1 MMRAPDVV
9 VAGLGAHGAALVHEL
24 ARRGV
29 SVLGLDMHTPPHE
42 YGSTTGRT
50 RITRQAYYEDPLYV
64 PLVQRAGE
72 LWAEIEELTGTVL
85 YRQTGGL
92 MAGRADCELVRGCL
106 ASAERHGLPHEV
118 LGADG
123 IRRRFQVLQP
133 DDDVVGVYEPNAGVL
148 LLDAC
153 IRTLLEQAVAYGAEI
168 RTGTRVTGWRANGA
182 GVTLE
187 TTSGSVHAGHAVF
200 AVGSWLNPLLASEQ
214 GDAPVQLQLTI
225 ERQTAHW
232 FGAAPGVHGFSA
244 AECPVTMLA
253 LADGRMLYTL
263 PDVGHGLK
271 AALHH
276 DGATVTADTV
286 DRTVG
291 SAEEERVRALLQ
303 DWMPGAGH
311 RVLDGGVCL
320 YTNTPDRHFV
330 VDRHPSHGN
339 VLLVSACSGHGF
351 KFATA
356 LAEVTADLALEGDAA
371 FDVAMF
377 AVDRVL
383 ASQPAPPSS
392 SHG

>member
-1 MMRAPDVV
+1 MRAPDVV

-72 LWAEIEELTGTVL
+72 LWAELEELTGTVL

-118 LGADG
+118 LDADG
-123 IRRRFQVLQP
+123 IRRRFRAMQP
-133 DDDVVGVYEPNAGVL
+133 DEDVVGVYEPNAGVL

-153 IRTLLEQAVAYGAEI
+153 IRTLLEQAAAYGAEI
-168 RTGTRVTGWRANGA
+168 RTGTRVTGWRANGD

-200 AVGSWLNPLLASEQ
+200 AAGSWLNPLLASEQ
-214 GDAPVQLQLTI
+214 SDAPVQLKLTI
-225 ERQTAHW
+225 ERQTTHW

-253 LADGRMLYTL
+253 LADGRMFYTL

-286 DRTVG
+286 DRTV
-291 SAEEERVRALLQ
+291 STAEEERVRALLQ

-311 RVLDGGVCL
+311 RVLDGAVCL

-330 VDRHPSHGN
+330 VDRHPSYRN

>member
-1 MMRAPDVV
+1 M

-29 SVLGLDMHTPPHE
+29 AVLGLDMHTPPHE

-72 LWAEIEELTGTVL
+72 LWAELEELTGTLL

-92 MAGRADCELVRGCL
+92 MAGQADGELVRGCL
-106 ASAERHGLPHEV
+106 ASAERHGLPHE
-118 LGADG
+118 LLDADG
-123 IRRRFQVLQP
+123 IRRRFRAIQP

-153 IRTLLEQAVAYGAEI
+153 IRTLLEQAQAYGAEI
-168 RTGTRVTGWRANGA
+168 RTGTRVTGWRADGD

-187 TTSGSVHAGHAVF
+187 TTSGAVHAGHAVF
-200 AVGSWLNPLLASEQ
+200 AVGSWLNTLLAAERSH
-214 GDAPVQLQLTI
+214 APIQLELTI
-225 ERQTAHW
+225 ERQTTHW

-244 AECPVTMLA
+244 AECPVTMLE

-276 DGATVTADTV
+276 GGDTVTADTV

-291 SAEEERVRALLQ
+291 IAEEERVRALLQ

-320 YTNTPDRHFV
+320 YTNTPDRHFL

-356 LAEVTADLALEGDAA
+356 LAEVSADLALEGDAA
-371 FDVAMF
+371 FDVTMF
-377 AVDRVL
+377 GVDRVL